1 MTTID
6 EFRQKTV
13 KMALS
18 GLFRDL
24 RGILSSANNHRTYA
38 LFFDWLYPNYIA
50 MLYRTAE
57 LWFDEPQVLSKCCI
71 NQWLTV
77 YLQVILPML
86 KFLAELV
93 YDKNRRLAFPPSSAN
108 GILLFKEV
116 SKILCSYGNQIISK
130 PVVGDMY
137 NERYKSI
144 SQCFIILTR

>member
-1 MTTID
+1 MVPFDSLLRIFSCMTTID
-6 EFRQKTV
+6 EFRQRTV

-71 NQWLTV
+71 NHWLTV
-77 YLQVILPML
+77 HL
-86 KFLAELV
+86 LV
-93 YDKNRRLAFPPSSAN
+93 GHSAN
-108 GILLFKEV
+108 A
-116 SKILCSYGNQIISK
+116 QI
-130 PVVGDMY
+130 PCGARV
-137 NERYKSI
+137 
-144 SQCFIILTR
+144 